1 MRPFAGAFDFSRRLG
16 VASTLFLLSAA
27 VAAPAQA
34 DTLFGITGGLFAVK
48 SESNRDVDDVI
59 YQNRGFLS
67 FDVSDFNG
75 GTIGGESSRLAL
87 PRGRRRR
94 GLRTV
99 PSVYLDFV
107 NVSGREIEQDTEL
120 QVVPISATARL
131 FPLGRDQGVQPYV
144 GGGIALL
151 NWKYTESG
159 EFVDFNNGNEVFRDT
174 FTDKGNVTAPVV
186 LGGVR
191 FALSDAVLLGGEF
204 RYQAGKADLDPSL
217 GFAGDRLDLGG
228 YTTRH
233 RTSASDRSPG
243 DR

>member
-75 GTIGGESSRLAL
+75 GTIGGEVLVGA
-87 PRGRRRR
+87 GRFLEV
-94 GLRTV
+94 GVGAGYYQRTV

-204 RYQAGKADLDPSL
+204 RYQAGKADLDPGL

-228 YTTRH
+228 YTTQLTLHIRF
-233 RTSASDRSPG
+233 
-243 DR
+243 

>member
-75 GTIGGESSRLAL
+75 GTIGGEFLVGA
-87 PRGRRRR
+87 GRFLEV
-94 GLRTV
+94 GVGAGYYQRTV

-228 YTTRH
+228 YTTQLTLHIRF
-233 RTSASDRSPG
+233 
-243 DR
+243 